1 MDGSRLTAVVHVG
14 ARAVGVD
21 VVHLL
26 RGNAGVGQRLLHAA
40 DGPHAAGS
48 RGGKVV
54 GVTVGTVT
62 HYFRVN
68 FGTAR
73 LGVFKAFQHE
83 DAAALAHDEAAA
95 AGVKGQ
101 AGCLR
106 VLGRGEGFH
115 AGKTADAQRADAALG
130 TAADHD
136 GLIAIPDAMEGIA
149 HGVGAARAGRDR
161 AGAHSLEAKAN
172 GDLGRCHV
180 GNGHRD
186 KIRADLFHS
195 LFQTTAVLL
204 LDGGQAADAAGHADT
219 DVFALCGQ
227 IQAAV
232 GQCLRGSAQRQQGE
246 PGHLAGLFFIHN
258 RLGVKVFDLSGQLAL
273 EFAGVKLGDGPNAA
287 LACLGSGPA
296 LGGGVAQRVHGAKAR
311 NHDSAFFHKRISPFT
326 LPCRRLHR
334 APAR

>member
-1 MDGSRLTAVVHVG
+1 MAPTPPG
-14 ARAVGVD
+14 A
-21 VVHLL
+21 
-26 RGNAGVGQRLLHAA
+26 
-40 DGPHAAGS
+40 

-136 GLIAIPDAMEGIA
+136 GLIAIPDAVESVA
-149 HGVGAARAGRDR
+149 HGIGAARAGRHR
-161 AGAHSLEAKAN
+161 AGADALEAKAD

-186 KIRADLFHS
+186 KIRADLFHP

-204 LDGGQAADAAGHADT
+204 LDGGQAADALDT
-219 DVFALCGQ
+219 LTPMCSPS
-227 IQAAV
+227 AARSRPLSV
-232 GQCLRGSAQRQQGE
+232 SASAAAPSASRVNRAILRA
-246 PGHLAGLFFIHN
+246 LFFIHN
-258 RLGVKVFDLSGQLAL
+258 RLGVKVF
-273 EFAGVKLGDGPNAA
+273 
-287 LACLGSGPA
+287 
-296 LGGGVAQRVHGAKAR
+296 
-311 NHDSAFFHKRISPFT
+311 
-326 LPCRRLHR
+326 
-334 APAR
+334 